1 MSSEATREFPDSYVN
16 PRGIPRVEFVADIAA
31 YVKQRGIGV
40 DAILRHFQEQHSK
53 FKLMEHKLTQNLSTL
68 QSKVPEITKTID
80 ALDFLESKHS
90 EGESMQTQ
98 YGLTDMV
105 FCTAVVPPQ
114 PTVHLWLG
122 ANVMVEYSIVEA
134 KALLQKNLAAATAN
148 MATTVEDLSW
158 LRDQEIIVEVNTSRV
173 YNWDVVRRR
182 EEEAAAA
189 KDKK

>member
-1 MSSEATREFPDSYVN
+1 
-16 PRGIPRVEFVADIAA
+16 
-31 YVKQRGIGV
+31 
-40 DAILRHFQEQHSK
+40 
-53 FKLMEHKLTQNLSTL
+53 
-68 QSKVPEITKTID
+68 
-80 ALDFLESKHS
+80 
-90 EGESMQTQ
+90 
-98 YGLTDMV
+98 
-105 FCTAVVPPQ
+105 
-114 PTVHLWLG
+114 
-122 ANVMVEYSIVEA
+122 MVEYSIVEA